1 MLVKNAAVDG
11 MSTADPESGGA
22 MRGIDATSLEA
33 AGCDSGLAS
42 RLEQR
47 AAAGDGEGCLR
58 LLRAHRCDLVEAMH
72 EAQRPI
78 DVCDWIIREVETHH
92 A

>member
-1 MLVKNAAVDG
+1 MK
-11 MSTADPESGGA
+11 
-22 MRGIDATSLEA
+22 GIDATSLEA
-33 AGCDSGLAS
+33 AGCDSALAN
-42 RLEQR
+42 RLERR
-47 AAAGDGEGCLR
+47 AAVGDDEGCLR

-78 DVCDWIIREVETHH
+78 DVCDWIIREVEAHH

>member
-1 MLVKNAAVDG
+1 M
-11 MSTADPESGGA
+11 GA
-22 MRGIDATSLEA
+22 IDANGLAA
-33 AGCDSGLAS
+33 AGCGEQLIGH
-42 RLEQR
+42 LEQR
-47 AAAGDGEGCLR
+47 IAAGDTEGCLR

-78 DVCDWIIREVETHH
+78 DVCDWIIREVETQN

>member
-1 MLVKNAAVDG
+1 M
-11 MSTADPESGGA
+11 GA
-22 MRGIDATSLEA
+22 IDANGLVA
-33 AGCDSGLAS
+33 AGCSEQLIR

-47 AAAGDGEGCLR
+47 IVAGDTEGCLR
-58 LLRAHRCDLVEAMH
+58 LLRAHRCELVEAMH

-78 DVCDWIIREVETHH
+78 DICDWIIREVEIQH

>member
-1 MLVKNAAVDG
+1 MG
-11 MSTADPESGGA
+11 HIGA
-22 MRGIDATSLEA
+22 GSLMDT
-33 AGCDSGLAS
+33 GCDSGLAD
-42 RLEQR
+42 RCER
-47 AAAGDGEGCLR
+47 ALGAGDVEACLR

-78 DVCDWIIREVETHH
+78 DVCDWIIREVEKSH

>member
-1 MLVKNAAVDG
+1 MAQVNAN
-11 MSTADPESGGA
+11 SLAD
-22 MRGIDATSLEA
+22 
-33 AGCDSGLAS
+33 AGCDAVLSELCEYTLL
-42 RLEQR
+42 R
-47 AAAGDGEGCLR
+47 GDTEECLR

-78 DVCDWIIREVETHH
+78 DVCDWIIREVEKNH